1 MRQLF
6 RQSIFSALA
15 RHRLLLG
22 VVVLVTLIQITVSLW
37 GIQAV
42 QQQVVHSV
50 SAIVQS
56 RVAQLENNFASLSG
70 NLKRR
75 LVTQTQLSLFEQ
87 ALSEN
92 TLERIQAR
100 HQLIDNLFY
109 ITGTSTSDHLLFYY
123 LADSDEFLTG
133 VHSNYIPFSQQNA
146 IFNEIRR
153 RIADG
158 YQPASNS
165 SRWILL
171 QADERYYALL
181 LYRYQNMWVGGC
193 IPADIL
199 IQPLN
204 DIYLDGQSIPVLF
217 TAEGELAAGGNA
229 LTAAGLLSENALRY
243 HGTFWQD
250 GKRWLAVEPVISD
263 EGFQIKLFLKGY
275 GQFETI
281 LFLQAGVLF
290 LVALMMGIVIL
301 TMSYTQ
307 KRILRPLRLFTER
320 LKTFDPQK
328 LLLLDTETQIFE
340 LAAANEQFNNL
351 IREIKRLRIGAYE
364 QELKIQKTQMD
375 YMQLQIKPHFFLN
388 SLNLIHTMAQKG
400 DTGGIALLS
409 ESTAKYLRYIFQSDA
424 ATLPLTQELEHIR
437 DYLSIM
443 QLRYPERFSCE
454 IVSEPDAEV
463 QALPPLILQT
473 FVENA
478 VKHGMRPDTRL
489 EITLSALCEDIPGT
503 DGSKKAFLT
512 IFITDNGYGFPAS
525 FLSEWAAGR
534 QLERTGG
541 QHIGIA
547 NAAQRLQLAYG
558 DRAKLL
564 LYNSPLGGAVV
575 ELHIPCISQEEAVP

>member
-22 VVVLVTLIQITVSLW
+22 VVVSVTLIQITVSLW

-275 GQFETI
+275 GQFEMI
-281 LFLQAGVLF
+281 IFLQAGVLF

-409 ESTAKYLRYIFQSDA
+409 EATAKYLRYIFQSDA

-503 DGSKKAFLT
+503 DGSNIMGVRLLDLADAGVVF
-512 IFITDNGYGFPAS
+512 FIQLRRCLAHEHPVLCRFVGKEHA
-525 FLSEWAAGR
+525 EGR
-534 QLERTGG
+534 
-541 QHIGIA
+541 
-547 NAAQRLQLAYG
+547 
-558 DRAKLL
+558 
-564 LYNSPLGGAVV
+564 
-575 ELHIPCISQEEAVP
+575 SQKRPHHPRNENQNQNRRRRGKRCA

>member
-1 MRQLF
+1 M
-6 RQSIFSALA
+6 
-15 RHRLLLG
+15 
-22 VVVLVTLIQITVSLW
+22 
-37 GIQAV
+37 

-204 DIYLDGQSIPVLF
+204 DIYLDGQSIPVPVSYTHLDVYKRQAF
-217 TAEGELAAGGNA
+217 HPFPEMALEYAVLLLNLLELGRVAFHA
-229 LTAAGLLSENALRY
+229 R
-243 HGTFWQD
+243 HQ
-250 GKRWLAVEPVISD
+250 R
-263 EGFQIKLFLKGY
+263 
-275 GQFETI
+275 FE
-281 LFLQAGVLF
+281 FFRVAGV
-290 LVALMMGIVIL
+290 
-301 TMSYTQ
+301 
-307 KRILRPLRLFTER
+307 
-320 LKTFDPQK
+320 
-328 LLLLDTETQIFE
+328 
-340 LAAANEQFNNL
+340 
-351 IREIKRLRIGAYE
+351 
-364 QELKIQKTQMD
+364 
-375 YMQLQIKPHFFLN
+375 
-388 SLNLIHTMAQKG
+388 
-400 DTGGIALLS
+400 
-409 ESTAKYLRYIFQSDA
+409 
-424 ATLPLTQELEHIR
+424 
-437 DYLSIM
+437 
-443 QLRYPERFSCE
+443 
-454 IVSEPDAEV
+454 
-463 QALPPLILQT
+463 
-473 FVENA
+473 
-478 VKHGMRPDTRL
+478 
-489 EITLSALCEDIPGT
+489 
-503 DGSKKAFLT
+503 DG
-512 IFITDNGYGFPAS
+512 
-525 FLSEWAAGR
+525 
-534 QLERTGG
+534 
-541 QHIGIA
+541 
-547 NAAQRLQLAYG
+547 
-558 DRAKLL
+558 
-564 LYNSPLGGAVV
+564 V
-575 ELHIPCISQEEAVP
+575 

>member
-22 VVVLVTLIQITVSLW
+22 VVVSVTLIQITVSLW

-275 GQFETI
+275 GQFEMI
-281 LFLQAGVLF
+281 IFLQAGVLF

-307 KRILRPLRLFTER
+307 KEFYGRCAHTGRQ
-320 LKTFDPQK
+320 KTFDPQAAAFGY
-328 LLLLDTETQIFE
+328 ETQIFE
-340 LAAANEQFNNL
+340 LPP
-351 IREIKRLRIGAYE
+351 R
-364 QELKIQKTQMD
+364 T
-375 YMQLQIKPHFFLN
+375 
-388 SLNLIHTMAQKG
+388 S
-400 DTGGIALLS
+400 S
-409 ESTAKYLRYIFQSDA
+409 
-424 ATLPLTQELEHIR
+424 
-437 DYLSIM
+437 SI
-443 QLRYPERFSCE
+443 
-454 IVSEPDAEV
+454 I
-463 QALPPLILQT
+463 
-473 FVENA
+473 
-478 VKHGMRPDTRL
+478 
-489 EITLSALCEDIPGT
+489 
-503 DGSKKAFLT
+503 
-512 IFITDNGYGFPAS
+512 
-525 FLSEWAAGR
+525 
-534 QLERTGG
+534 
-541 QHIGIA
+541 
-547 NAAQRLQLAYG
+547 
-558 DRAKLL
+558 
-564 LYNSPLGGAVV
+564 
-575 ELHIPCISQEEAVP
+575 